1 MDEQLRKPE
10 DEQNTNQDDSYSFMN
25 ETVKKRPLPVG
36 KYLIRALEI
45 IASACLFGLVAG
57 LVFMHVTARNDKT
70 VTITSDEEPVSL
82 ETAASESAAESAATV
97 TPTPVPQPMTA
108 EEKQQQ
114 TLDDYEQQNR
124 AVYAVAET
132 AMQSVVGVTG
142 YSDAAGWLSGN
153 DPTSSSVSGL
163 LVASTS
169 DSMLVLADYRSLKSA
184 ATLMVTFADGTVC
197 SGTLVREDPTTEL
210 AVLSVPT
217 SSLSAS
223 TLASCTAASLGNS
236 YNVTAGDGVIAI
248 GSPMGYSNSVAYG
261 EITSTDNL
269 VSVTD
274 GEFSLLTTDMQGS
287 TSGTGVLVN
296 LDGQVVGFVMQ
307 KYAASGTSTVTGVA
321 ISYLKSLIET
331 LSNNEAISYMGIRGQ
346 DVSAS
351 LSGSTGVP
359 EGVYVNSVDAGSPAL
374 AAGLAAGDVITDMDG
389 TDITTMRA
397 LHNRLVNLKPGDEVT
412 VTVRRKGTD
421 GYKKFEFTITLGE
434 LK

>member
-142 YSDAAGWLSGN
+142 YSDATGWLSGN

-163 LVASTS
+163 LVASTAQQRG
-169 DSMLVLADYRSLKSA
+169 D
-184 ATLMVTFADGTVC
+184 ADGYIC
-197 SGTLVREDPTTEL
+197 RRNGHERHARPRGSDDGARGPLRADLVPVRLDTC
-210 AVLSVPT
+210 VLHGCLPRQFLQCDGGRRGHCNRKS
-217 SSLSAS
+217 
-223 TLASCTAASLGNS
+223 
-236 YNVTAGDGVIAI
+236 DGV
-248 GSPMGYSNSVAYG
+248 
-261 EITSTDNL
+261 
-269 VSVTD
+269 
-274 GEFSLLTTDMQGS
+274 
-287 TSGTGVLVN
+287 
-296 LDGQVVGFVMQ
+296 
-307 KYAASGTSTVTGVA
+307 
-321 ISYLKSLIET
+321 
-331 LSNNEAISYMGIRGQ
+331 
-346 DVSAS
+346 
-351 LSGSTGVP
+351 
-359 EGVYVNSVDAGSPAL
+359 
-374 AAGLAAGDVITDMDG
+374 
-389 TDITTMRA
+389 
-397 LHNRLVNLKPGDEVT
+397 
-412 VTVRRKGTD
+412 
-421 GYKKFEFTITLGE
+421 
-434 LK
+434 